1 VNYQCCRIWN
11 YFLRVPARAFAFFV
25 WQRRSREFTVVYGD
39 RKDQRIR
46 FEGGIDVMLIG
57 IDGTW
62 RRPATLMDI
71 SASGARVILHQ
82 SMTGLNMKEFF
93 LLLTPSGSTFRR
105 CEMVRVNGE
114 ELGVRFL
121 APPQSRGRKARRPP
135 STSVDS

>member
-1 VNYQCCRIWN
+1 
-11 YFLRVPARAFAFFV
+11 
-25 WQRRSREFTVVYGD
+25 VVYGD

-46 FEGGIDVMLIG
+46 FEDGLDVILMG

-62 RRPATLMDI
+62 RRPATLVDI
-71 SASGARVILHQ
+71 SASGARVILQQ
-82 SMTGLNMKEFF
+82 SMAGLNMKEFF

-121 APPQSRGRKARRPP
+121 APPKTHGRMPHRPSSP
-135 STSVDS
+135 SVDGEQ

>member
-1 VNYQCCRIWN
+1 LEL
-11 YFLRVPARAFAFFV
+11 FSPDSARALALCR
-25 WQRRSREFTVVYGD
+25 QRNGAELTVVYGD

-62 RRPATLMDI
+62 RRPATLVDI
-71 SASGARVILHQ
+71 SASGACVILHQ
-82 SMTGLNMKEFF
+82 SMAGLNIKEFF
-93 LLLTPSGSTFRR
+93 LLLTPSGSTYRR

-121 APPQSRGRKARRPP
+121 APPKSHGQKAQRPS
-135 STSVDS
+135 STAGG